1 MIKKQHPADPEAFWK
16 MRSAKYDK
24 LFWTK
29 DRSYLEDI
37 VRLGDIKKGHV
48 VLDVGTGTGA
58 IKNVIKDHV
67 HHVVAIDSSSDML
80 QKGNWTGTSIIKWDI
95 GEALFKDG
103 IFDRVFARMVFHH
116 IIGNL
121 DRTVLRCY
129 DLLKE
134 TGKICVAEGVPPV
147 DDADVVDW
155 YTEMF
160 KLKEKRRTFTLEQ
173 LVSYLKKNGFKN
185 VTSHIHYME
194 NFSIRNWVENSGL
207 KESIQKEIINLHRE
221 APEKIKEVYNM
232 RIGEDDCIIRSKNVI
247 IVGEK

>member
-1 MIKKQHPADPEAFWK
+1 MIKKQDPADTEAFWK
-16 MRSAKYDK
+16 IRAAKYDK

-29 DRSYLEDI
+29 DSSYLEDI
-37 VRLGDIKKGHV
+37 VRLGDVKKEHV

-58 IKNVIKDHV
+58 IKNVINDHV
-67 HHVVAIDSSSDML
+67 RHVVAIDSSDDML
-80 QKGNWTGTSIIKWDI
+80 QKGRWTGTSIIKWDI

-116 IIGNL
+116 IIDNL
-121 DRTVLRCY
+121 DRAVLRCY

-134 TGKICVAEGVPPV
+134 NGKICVAEGVPPV

-160 KLKEKRRTFTLEQ
+160 KLKEERRTFTPEQ
-173 LVSYLKKNGFKN
+173 LANYLKKNGFKN

-207 KESIQKEIINLHRE
+207 KESVQKEIINLHRE
-221 APEKIKEVYNM
+221 APEKIQEVYNM
-232 RIGEDDCIIRSKNVI
+232 RTSEADCIIRSRSVI
-247 IVGEK
+247 VVGEK